1 MLAQSAGAEPS
12 SGQFDDGQLP
22 VNGSRAAQV
31 VQGRDAVA
39 QHHVGQQLA
48 IHPHARRTHRMRAVQ
63 TLNIAADHA
72 TEAADIVALHRIIA
86 VQARCHGRFGERAE
100 LKQHHAA
107 VDATTQR
114 MHAREV
120 AAQRAARIDDG
131 GGQAAMRALR
141 GSNQD

>member
-1 MLAQSAGAEPS
+1 
-12 SGQFDDGQLP
+12 
-22 VNGSRAAQV
+22 
-31 VQGRDAVA
+31 
-39 QHHVGQQLA
+39 
-48 IHPHARRTHRMRAVQ
+48 MRAVQ

-100 LKQHHAA
+100 LEQHHAA
-107 VDATTQR
+107 IDATTQR

-131 GGQAAMRALR
+131 GRQAAMGALR